1 MTHDNNF
8 DYYQKKAN
16 WDFSEFE
23 IETECLTD
31 WDLYSELRRSV
42 NAESRVLDLGTGG
55 GEKLLAYFP
64 ICGEVI
70 GTDFSP
76 EMIRTATENL
86 KESGRKNI
94 SFKVMDN
101 LHMDV
106 PDEYFDV
113 VVARHT
119 IIDAKQIFTCLRTGG
134 RILVRGVDKYDCWD
148 LKMMMGSGQAYGDPV
163 SVSITDYENI
173 INAGFSDVELVPIY
187 EREFFRDADQF
198 KAFLRTVPIL
208 DVFDEELLDRYIA
221 ENTFDGRIR
230 LQRRY
235 YGITGTKAGKKP

>member
-1 MTHDNNF
+1 MAHDNKF

-23 IETECLTD
+23 IETDCLTD
-31 WDLYSELRRSV
+31 WDLYLELKRAV
-42 NAESRVLDLGTGG
+42 NADSRVLDLGTGG
-55 GEKLLAYFP
+55 GEKLLEFFP
-64 ICGEVI
+64 ECGEIV

-86 KESGRKNI
+86 ARSGRKNI
-94 SFKVMDN
+94 AFKVMDN

-119 IIDAKQIFTCLRTGG
+119 IIDAKQIHKCLRTGG
-134 RILVRGVDKYDCWD
+134 KILVRGVDKYDCWD
-148 LKMMMGSGQAYGDPV
+148 LKMMMGSGQAYSDPV
-163 SVSITDYENI
+163 SVSVVDYENI

-187 EREFFRDADQF
+187 EREFFRDVDQF
-198 KAFLRTVPIL
+198 KAFMRTVPIL
-208 DVFDEELLDRYIA
+208 EVFDENVLDRYIE

-235 YGITGTKAGKKP
+235 YGITGIKR

>member
-1 MTHDNNF
+1 MTHDNKF

-23 IETECLTD
+23 IETDCLTD
-31 WDLYSELRRSV
+31 WDLYLELKRAV
-42 NAESRVLDLGTGG
+42 NADSRVIDLGTGG
-55 GEKLLAYFP
+55 GEKLLEFFP
-64 ICGEVI
+64 ECGEIV

-86 KESGRKNI
+86 ARSGRKNI
-94 SFKVMDN
+94 TFKVMDN

-119 IIDAKQIFTCLRTGG
+119 IIDAKQIYKCLRTGG
-134 RILVRGVDKYDCWD
+134 KILVRGVDKYDCWD
-148 LKMMMGSGQAYGDPV
+148 LKLMMGSGQAFNDPV
-163 SVSITDYENI
+163 PVSIVDYENI
-173 INAGFSDVELVPIY
+173 INAGFKDVELVPIY
-187 EREFFRDADQF
+187 EREFFRDEDQF
-198 KAFLRTVPIL
+198 KGFLHTVPIL
-208 DVFDEELLDRYIA
+208 EEFDERVIDRYIA
-221 ENTFDGRIR
+221 KNTFDGRIK

-235 YGITGTKAGKKP
+235 YGIAGTKI

>member
-1 MTHDNNF
+1 MAHDNKF

-23 IETECLTD
+23 IETDCLTD
-31 WDLYSELRRSV
+31 WDLYLELKRAV
-42 NAESRVLDLGTGG
+42 NADSRVLDLGTGG
-55 GEKLLAYFP
+55 GEKLLEFFP
-64 ICGEVI
+64 ECGEII

-86 KESGRKNI
+86 ARSGRKNTT
-94 SFKVMDN
+94 FKVMDN

-119 IIDAKQIFTCLRTGG
+119 IIDAKQIHKCLRTGG
-134 RILVRGVDKYDCWD
+134 KILVRGVDKYDCWD
-148 LKMMMGSGQAYGDPV
+148 LKMMMGSGQAYSDPV
-163 SVSITDYENI
+163 SVSVVDYENI

-187 EREFFRDADQF
+187 EREYFRNVDQF
-198 KAFLRTVPIL
+198 KAFMRTVPIL
-208 DVFDEELLDRYIA
+208 EVFDENVLDRYIE

-235 YGITGTKAGKKP
+235 YGITGIKR

>member
-1 MTHDNNF
+1 MAHDNKF

-23 IETECLTD
+23 IETDCLTD
-31 WDLYSELRRSV
+31 WDLYLELKRAV
-42 NAESRVLDLGTGG
+42 NADSRVLDLGTGG
-55 GEKLLAYFP
+55 GEKLLEFFP
-64 ICGEVI
+64 ECGEII

-86 KESGRKNI
+86 ARSGRKNTT
-94 SFKVMDN
+94 FKVMDN

-119 IIDAKQIFTCLRTGG
+119 IIDAKQIHKCLRTGG
-134 RILVRGVDKYDCWD
+134 KILVRGVDKYDCWD
-148 LKMMMGSGQAYGDPV
+148 LKMMMGSGQAYSDPV
-163 SVSITDYENI
+163 SVSVVDYENI

-187 EREFFRDADQF
+187 EREYFRNVDQF
-198 KAFLRTVPIL
+198 KAFMRTVPIL
-208 DVFDEELLDRYIA
+208 EVFDETILDRYIE

-235 YGITGTKAGKKP
+235 YGITGIKR